1 MVCLPFSDAEL
12 YELWQPFQN
21 EPDGGL
27 EALCGFMGLGE
38 HQDPSVAAAK
48 LMAFQ
53 ERAELRKIGLYRSP
67 RQIG

>member
-1 MVCLPFSDAEL
+1 MVCLSFSDAEL

-38 HQDPSVAAAK
+38 HQDIRGAEARLA
-48 LMAFQ
+48 AFQ
-53 ERAELRKIGLYRSP
+53 ERAELSKVGLYRSP